1 MVRLGTWER
10 WECGEVGKVGRE
22 QRGRVELPLEL
33 HVPFWRIVVRKFL

>member
-22 QRGRVELPLEL
+22 QRGRMELSLEL